1 MITCRYCGKII
12 AKGTERFDTL
22 KRRLKSYDMY
32 WFCKNDVCLKKYI
45 ENEESLVE
53 DKLGEGKNEN

>member
-32 WFCKNDVCLKKYI
+32 WFCKNDVCLNKYI
-45 ENEESLVE
+45 EKEESLVE